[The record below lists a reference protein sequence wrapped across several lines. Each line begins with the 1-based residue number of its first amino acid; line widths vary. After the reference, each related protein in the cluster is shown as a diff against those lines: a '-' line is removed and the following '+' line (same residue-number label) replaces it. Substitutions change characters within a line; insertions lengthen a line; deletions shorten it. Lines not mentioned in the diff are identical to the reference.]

1 MASVTNNILSPLN
14 SLLFFFFI
22 RNKILLIERN
32 SNITSSQCRRDPH
45 INSNISIL
53 IHDNNSFHFEDA
65 TLNNPHLSILLLMW
79 VCVCV
84 CVCVREREREGYLQ
98 KVADKGISS
107 HTFNKIPLQKEQKIW
122 NEKIFT

>member
-14 SLLFFFFI
+14 SLFFFFFI

-79 VCVCV
+79 VCGCV
-84 CVCVREREREGYLQ
+84 CVCVRERERGIPAEGSRQGNIQPYFQ
-98 KVADKGISS
+98 QNSS
-107 HTFNKIPLQKEQKIW
+107 AERTKNME
-122 NEKIFT
+122 